1 MRTNTKNVYICSRMN
16 PNFNQ
21 GLKFKKKLINLFRY
35 RIIRS
40 KIKITL
46 IYPQISFL
54 LSPSKE
60 KRNSTI

>member
-1 MRTNTKNVYICSRMN
+1 MN

-35 RIIRS
+35 RIIRN
-40 KIKITL
+40 KIKITS

-60 KRNSTI
+60 KRNSTT

>member
-1 MRTNTKNVYICSRMN
+1 MN

-35 RIIRS
+35 RIIRN
-40 KIKITL
+40 KIKITS
-46 IYPQISFL
+46 IYLQISF